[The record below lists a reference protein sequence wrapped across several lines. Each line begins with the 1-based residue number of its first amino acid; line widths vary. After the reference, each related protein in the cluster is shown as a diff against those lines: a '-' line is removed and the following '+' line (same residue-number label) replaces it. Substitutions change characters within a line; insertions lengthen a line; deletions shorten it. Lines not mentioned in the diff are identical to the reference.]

1 VIPPATQADL
11 MFRLARAAAF
21 SVVCLGLSV
30 TAHVLTGSSVSA
42 SSAAGGLALAF
53 LTALAVSGRER
64 TTAVILPV
72 LVALQVALHL
82 LFSFAHAAS
91 PVEMAGHAHS
101 ALLPSLG
108 MLVMHGWAVGL
119 TSLWLARGEAALW
132 AVLRRLGVRLRL
144 VLIVHTDPAYAA
156 FLTPRTAEPEILRPA
171 ILRHAVSRRGP
182 PWSVTL
188 TSG

>member
-1 VIPPATQADL
+1 MIPPATPAGL
-11 MFRLARAAAF
+11 TFRLARAAAF
-21 SVVCLGLSV
+21 SAVCLGLSV
-30 TAHVLTGSSVSA
+30 TAHVLAGSSVSA
-42 SSAAGGLALAF
+42 PSAAGGLALAF

-91 PVEMAGHAHS
+91 SVAMAGHAHS
-101 ALLPSLG
+101 ALLPDLG

-132 AVLRRLGVRLRL
+132 AMLRRLGVRLRL
-144 VLIVHTDPAYAA
+144 VLIVHADPAYAS
-156 FLTPRTAEPEILRPA
+156 FLTPCTAEPEILRPE

-182 PWSVTL
+182 PWSVTG

>member
-1 VIPPATQADL
+1 MIPPATPAGL
-11 MFRLARAAAF
+11 TFRLARAAAF

-30 TAHVLTGSSVSA
+30 TAHVLAGSSVSA

-101 ALLPSLG
+101 ALLPGLG

-132 AVLRRLGVRLRL
+132 ACCGVS
-144 VLIVHTDPAYAA
+144 AYGSASCSSC
-156 FLTPRTAEPEILRPA
+156 TPIPRTPLSS
-171 ILRHAVSRRGP
+171 RHARPSRRS
-182 PWSVTL
+182 SVRRSCVTP
-188 TSG
+188 